1 VIRSRLRLLCVAWL
15 LVTPTIVMPMAA
27 PALTVR
33 QDTIPLGSTR
43 NSVAA
48 IPAAELPDELVYL
61 TSGMSEELLAS
72 IRAVAPNIRIIDDL
86 DRESAIRHAGQAHG
100 VDAHLLT
107 SACLDAA
114 PDRRWAQ
121 SGSAGVD
128 RYITIPELVSRDEIV
143 LTNMKGMYG
152 PVIAEHVFAML
163 LSRTRNLPHYLDA
176 DRRGEWDRGPSSAMG
191 ALQGSTMLV
200 VGLGGIGS
208 EIAMRADAFNMRVIA
223 TARTQRPAPPY
234 VDLLGTP
241 PDLDELLPQADV
253 VVLAVPLTDET
264 RGMINR
270 ETIARMKD
278 GAWVVNIARGAVVD
292 TEALVEALDAGKI
305 GGAFLDVT
313 DPEPLPQGHTLWN
326 RENVLITPHV
336 AARAELSGER
346 RLALMLDN
354 MRRFGSGEPLLNVV
368 DKEAGY

>member
-1 VIRSRLRLLCVAWL
+1 
-15 LVTPTIVMPMAA
+15 
-27 PALTVR
+27 
-33 QDTIPLGSTR
+33 
-43 NSVAA
+43 
-48 IPAAELPDELVYL
+48 
-61 TSGMSEELLAS
+61 
-72 IRAVAPNIRIIDDL
+72 
-86 DRESAIRHAGQAHG
+86 
-100 VDAHLLT
+100 
-107 SACLDAA
+107 
-114 PDRRWAQ
+114 
-121 SGSAGVD
+121 
-128 RYITIPELVSRDEIV
+128 
-143 LTNMKGMYG
+143 
-152 PVIAEHVFAML
+152 
-163 LSRTRNLPHYLDA
+163 
-176 DRRGEWDRGPSSAMG
+176 
-191 ALQGSTMLV
+191 MLV

-208 EIAMRADAFNMRVIA
+208 EIAMRADAFNMRVLA
-223 TARTQRPAPPY
+223 TARTRRPAPPY
-234 VDLLGTP
+234 VDFLGTAP
-241 PDLDELLPQADV
+241 ELDELLPQADV

-346 RLALMLDN
+346 RRALMLDN

-368 DKEAGY
+368 DKEADY